1 MRSMIPIGIVFRSVD
16 ADTPLADEPLT
27 QRTPSTR
34 TSTRLEPRKRRSASV
49 APAPMPPPSG
59 GYPKLPLELYLLLIA
74 PPETGSCCRMSP
86 TDDGPVPPM
95 SARDIMNT
103 GACLPSGSLMRH
115 PVSTM
120 TSVPTGGAS
129 SATAAPGAGV
139 GDGVA
144 GTSTPAAGVVS
155 VAGAGTSGAS
165 EEAGASAGASG
176 GSGGAGGDG
185 GDGGGTAGCACAAV
199 GAGGEA
205 VGCACAAVGAGGV
218 CGGGVAWASR
228 RGPGRIRSVG
238 SALAA
243 PLAVTSSAVSPV

>member
-1 MRSMIPIGIVFRSVD
+1 
-16 ADTPLADEPLT
+16 
-27 QRTPSTR
+27 
-34 TSTRLEPRKRRSASV
+34 
-49 APAPMPPPSG
+49 MPPPSG

-74 PPETGSCCRMSP
+74 PPETGSCCRVSP
-86 TDDGPVPPM
+86 TDDRPVR
-95 SARDIMNT
+95 SVSSRGLNT
-103 GACLPSGSLMRH
+103 TACWPSGSLMRD
-115 PVSTM
+115 PVTTM

-185 GDGGGTAGCACAAV
+185 GDGGGTAGCAC
-199 GAGGEA
+199 
-205 VGCACAAVGAGGV
+205 
-218 CGGGVAWASR
+218 
-228 RGPGRIRSVG
+228 
-238 SALAA
+238 
-243 PLAVTSSAVSPV
+243 